1 MFSNLLSLI
10 LPLFSVVAPAP
21 QSASSINLDDLL
33 NRVEQRYNSTQ
44 TLDAVFEQSF
54 RNKAF
59 RKTQRSHGRVRFS
72 KPGLMEWRYDHP
84 TPRRFV
90 LDGQDL
96 WIHQLDDGQV
106 FVRRQYDGDD
116 LKAALRFLW
125 GDGSLRETYNV
136 RLIKSDSERALLKY
150 IPKKPVGY
158 YIFVLLAVDL
168 KTYRVTHSV
177 VVDHRG
183 NENRF
188 AFRKSRYNTQLPAAT
203 FEFKT
208 PKNSVVTELTSAK

>member
-1 MFSNLLSLI
+1 MFGNLLSLI

-125 GDGSLRETYNV
+125 GDGSVPENYNV
-136 RLIKSDSERALLKY
+136 RVFKSAAQRAFLKLE
-150 IPKKPVGY
+150 PKK
-158 YIFVLLAVDL
+158 
-168 KTYRVTHSV
+168 
-177 VVDHRG
+177 
-183 NENRF
+183 
-188 AFRKSRYNTQLPAAT
+188 
-203 FEFKT
+203 
-208 PKNSVVTELTSAK
+208 TSGIL